1 MNSLK
6 IILVV
11 LVLTSISFIS
21 DADTASKNKKE
32 SITKSTPLNYG
43 QQITFD
49 SKILGTSQVMNI
61 YVPEN
66 FDQASAHHTYPVIFV
81 NDGHGMQFFHAL
93 TGIVKHLS
101 EVERMPKSIV
111 VSLNDTH
118 APDIYVNKKWSGWT
132 GVDKFEKYGQPEL
145 YIRHLTE
152 EIIPFIKQH
161 YRANDHRTIIGVSGS
176 SLFGLNSFVQHPE
189 IFNNYIFLASSDVIG
204 MGLKKGHTFIDAMAE
219 SLSKGQGT
227 REYLY
232 FADADSDL
240 EGGDRYKQNLAAL
253 KDKLSVYKNESFT
266 FDIETIP
273 NENHYAAFLKTMLS
287 AFENMYPQK
296 LWAPKYREI
305 IKQPGDAM
313 TNIDNF
319 YHDLSAKYGFQ
330 IIPNADR
337 WNNVNN
343 LRFISGK
350 LLRDGRVKEAINVA
364 ERWNLYQPQSLQALL
379 TWAQALEKSTQYKQ
393 AEKIYQRLVLMAKKQ
408 KSARLPEFTLAM
420 KEVSNKIHG

>member
-1 MNSLK
+1 MNLLK
-6 IILVV
+6 IVLVV
-11 LVLTSISFIS
+11 TVLASISFIS
-21 DADTASKNKKE
+21 DANTTSKNNE
-32 SITKSTPLNYG
+32 QLITKSTPLNYG

-49 SKILGTSQVMNI
+49 SKILGKSQVMNI
-61 YVPEN
+61 YIPEN

-101 EVERMPKSIV
+101 DVERMPKSIV

-118 APDIYVNKKWSGWT
+118 APDIYVNKQWSGWT

-152 EIIPFIKQH
+152 EVIPFLKQH
-161 YRANDHRTIIGVSGS
+161 YRANNHRTIIGVSGS
-176 SLFGLNSFVQHPE
+176 SLFGLNSFVQHPK
-189 IFNNYIFLASSDVIG
+189 IFNNYVFMASSDVIG
-204 MGLKKGHTFIDAMAE
+204 MGLENGHTFIDAMAE
-219 SLSKGQGT
+219 SLNKEQGT

-240 EGGDRYKQNLAAL
+240 AGDDRSKQNLATL
-253 KDKLSVYKNESFT
+253 KDKLSVYKNEHFT

-287 AFENMYPQK
+287 AFEHMYPQK

-319 YHDLSAKYGFQ
+319 YHDLSAKYGFE

-350 LLRDGRVKEAINVA
+350 LLRDGRIEEAINVA
-364 ERWNLYQPQSLQALL
+364 ERWNLYQPQSLPALL

-408 KSARLPEFTLAM
+408 KSERLPEFKLAM

>member
-66 FDQASAHHTYPVIFV
+66 FELSSAHHTYPVIFV

-152 EIIPFIKQH
+152 EIIPFLKQH

-189 IFNNYIFLASSDVIG
+189 IFNNYVFLASSDVIG

-219 SLSKGQGT
+219 SLSKGKGT

-319 YHDLSAKYGFQ
+319 YHDLSAKYGFE

-350 LLRDGRVKEAINVA
+350 LLRDGRVEEAINVA
-364 ERWNLYQPQSLQALL
+364 ERWNLYQPQSLPALL

-393 AEKIYQRLVLMAKKQ
+393 AEKIYQRLVIMAKKQ
-408 KSARLPEFTLAM
+408 KSERLPEFKLAM
-420 KEVSNKIHG
+420 KEISNKTHG

>member
-152 EIIPFIKQH
+152 EIIPFLKQH

-189 IFNNYIFLASSDVIG
+189 IFNNYVFLASSDVIG

-296 LWAPKYREI
+296 LWAPKDREI

-319 YHDLSAKYGFQ
+319 YHDLSAKYGFE

>member
-152 EIIPFIKQH
+152 EIIPFLKQH

-189 IFNNYIFLASSDVIG
+189 IFNNYVFLASSDVIG

-319 YHDLSAKYGFQ
+319 YHDLSAKYGFE